1 MWVSVGEEQGGA
13 QAALPVDATGQDS
26 RGMPVE
32 SGADTR
38 FSSVP
43 SVSRV

>member
-1 MWVSVGEEQGGA
+1 MGEDQGGA